1 MELRHLR
8 YFVAVAEEQNVT
20 QAAKR
25 LHLSQPPLSR
35 QIHDLETE
43 MGLALFE
50 RDANTIR
57 LTKAGRIFLL
67 EARAVLQRAED
78 AVSFTK
84 SMANRKQSRIRVGSF
99 ATPTVEIIPRALR
112 AFQRTNPEVTVNLRS
127 ILKQDVSRALRSGEV
142 DVSFAVYGS
151 PEDFHGLSVEPVGT
165 YPLRVAVHKTH
176 RFARLREV
184 PMTELAKQTI
194 LGCRGQTKLF
204 LPDTS
209 GLKTVEEYDSVESL
223 ITGVETGRGVT
234 IFYQVISR
242 IAGGR
247 LVLRPL
253 KPSPQPPP
261 IVLAYRKEAVSPTIA
276 AFVACVRTAQLNTCA
291 EPLARAELPSG
302 RPRLNWSTHV
312 LG

>member
-50 RDANTIR
+50 HGTNAIR
-57 LTKAGRIFLL
+57 LTKAGRVFLL

-84 SMANRKQSRIRVGSF
+84 SMANREQSRIRVGSF
-99 ATPTVEIIPRALR
+99 PTPTVEIIPRALR

-142 DVSFAVYGS
+142 DVS
-151 PEDFHGLSVEPVGT
+151 
-165 YPLRVAVHKTH
+165 
-176 RFARLREV
+176 
-184 PMTELAKQTI
+184 
-194 LGCRGQTKLF
+194 
-204 LPDTS
+204 
-209 GLKTVEEYDSVESL
+209 
-223 ITGVETGRGVT
+223 
-234 IFYQVISR
+234 
-242 IAGGR
+242 
-247 LVLRPL
+247 
-253 KPSPQPPP
+253 
-261 IVLAYRKEAVSPTIA
+261 
-276 AFVACVRTAQLNTCA
+276 
-291 EPLARAELPSG
+291 
-302 RPRLNWSTHV
+302 
-312 LG
+312 